1 MRGYHFVIMF
11 LLTSAC
17 FGAQQAEVENVR
29 TSREQAQSRVV
40 FDLSAPVE
48 HTLFALPDPHRVVV
62 DMKNARMPQAISP
75 PDPADRL
82 LRRIRTAK
90 RNGRDLRVVLDLKEP
105 VRPQSFV
112 LAPNGQ
118 YGHRVVIDLH
128 AHRGE
133 RAPVRQISTN
143 PDAPSSKLR
152 EVVIALDAGHG
163 GKDPGAQG
171 RGGTREK
178 DVVLSITRQLAR
190 LINDERGMRAVLV
203 RRGDYYLGLRRRMQI
218 AREANADMF
227 ISIHAD
233 AYHSPAVSGSSVYA
247 LSNNGASSEA
257 AKWLADR
264 ENAADR
270 VGGVS
275 IEDKDDLLVSVLLD
289 LSQTATVSASMDVG
303 SHVLRELGRLGKPHK
318 ASVQRAGFV
327 VLKSPDIPSI
337 LVETG
342 FISNPSEERKLRNPN
357 HQRRLARAMFQ
368 GLHSYLTRNPPPNT
382 LLAARQHVIGKGD
395 TLSDIAKRYQV
406 SLDALRSLNNLS
418 GDLIRVGTVLHIP
431 DTQGA
436 YSGS

>member
-1 MRGYHFVIMF
+1 MKGYLAALV
-11 LLTSAC
+11 LLLAPAGV
-17 FGAQQAEVENVR
+17 GAQVEVENVR
-29 TSREQAQSRVV
+29 TSRAQAQSRVV

-48 HTLFALPDPHRVVV
+48 HSLFTLPDPQRVVV
-62 DMKNARMPQAISP
+62 DLNNVRAQRTVPQ

-82 LRRIRTAK
+82 LSRIRTAK

-112 LAPNGQ
+112 LKPAGG
-118 YGHRVVIDLH
+118 YGHRLVIDLH
-128 AHRGE
+128 ARTRE
-133 RAPVRQISTN
+133 SAPRRQI
-143 PDAPSSKLR
+143 PKPSSAVLRKLR

-163 GKDPGAQG
+163 GKDPGARG
-171 RGGTREK
+171 RRGTLEK
-178 DVVLSITRQLAR
+178 DVVLSITRRLAH

-203 RRGDYYLGLRRRMQI
+203 RRGDYYLDLRRRIQI
-218 AREANADMF
+218 AREANADLF
-227 ISIHAD
+227 VSIHAD
-233 AYHSPAVSGSSVYA
+233 AYRNRAVSGSSVYA

-289 LSQTATVSASMDVG
+289 LSQTATVSASVDVG
-303 SHVLRELGRLGKPHK
+303 THVLRELGRLQKPHK

-342 FISNPSEERKLRNPN
+342 FISNPREERKLRTAD
-357 HQRRLARAMFQ
+357 HQRRLATAMFR
-368 GLHSYLTRNPPPNT
+368 GLHRYLTANPPPNT
-382 LLAARQHVIGKGD
+382 LLAARKHIIGKGD
-395 TLSDIAKRYQV
+395 TLSEIAKRYRV
-406 SLDALRSLNNLS
+406 PLDALRAVNNLS
-418 GDLIRVGTVLHIP
+418 SDLIRIGTVLHIP
-431 DTQGA
+431 DAHGT
-436 YSGS
+436 